1 MLYIILEKAGTSEGV
16 RRSWEARRQKK
27 RYSKT
32 AQHAREV
39 SNASLTWGQD
49 VWDYY
54 HGLRKEGKS
63 HEDALKQ
70 VNQTGE
76 YRARTR
82 IGKEPLRPLKEFE
95 GKSWSWK

>member
-1 MLYIILEKAGTSEGV
+1 MKYVILEKAGTSEGV
-16 RRSWEARRQKK
+16 RRSWETRRQKK
-27 RYSKT
+27 HYQKISDDV
-32 AQHAREV
+32 REV

-63 HEDALKQ
+63 HEEAIKQ
-70 VNQTGE
+70 VNQAGE

-82 IGKEPLRPLKEFE
+82 IGKEPERPLKEFE
-95 GKSWSWK
+95 GKVWTWK